1 MLTVYGKDCVSDKS
15 VRKWNA
21 RFRVSRE
28 SLVDDPRPGQTNTVV
43 TAYLIDKVDDL
54 LRSDRHVTL
63 RMLGVKAYV
72 SLGTVSATVH
82 DRLRYRKVCVQWVPK
97 QLTDQHFNICFG
109 IMKTPLSWSGS
120 PQLQIYG
127 YNSDLFSNFS
137 EALALCR
144 SDSIVAIA
152 VLIQIG
158 NLSNDELRI
167 LSSQLSQ
174 IVYRGK

>member
-1 MLTVYGKDCVSDKS
+1 MLI
-15 VRKWNA
+15 
-21 RFRVSRE
+21 F
-28 SLVDDPRPGQTNTVV
+28 Q
-43 TAYLIDKVDDL
+43 
-54 LRSDRHVTL
+54 
-63 RMLGVKAYV
+63 
-72 SLGTVSATVH
+72 
-82 DRLRYRKVCVQWVPK
+82 
-97 QLTDQHFNICFG
+97 
-109 IMKTPLSWSGS
+109 
-120 PQLQIYG
+120 QLQIYG

-174 IVYRGK
+174 IVYRAVGVAYKFGK